1 MVASVSYDVEDESDR
16 PPTLGLVV
24 LQSEE
29 TLEDEFRHFLRDR
42 RVVLHHTRI
51 PSGEAVTRET
61 LGAMEEYLGTAIC
74 MFPAGARFDVI
85 GYACTSA
92 ASVIGEARISK
103 LIAGVR
109 PEAAS
114 TNPATAVKAALG
126 ALGVQRVSVLT
137 PYNVAVTQDIVA
149 MLEKDDFK
157 VTGVTTFNE
166 EVEAKVARITSQS
179 ILAAAVA
186 AGNNEA
192 AQAVFISCTNLR
204 CAGIIAEAERR
215 TGKPVLSSNL
225 ALLWHMLRIAG
236 LETQG
241 IAESR
246 LLDRCS

>member
-1 MVASVSYDVEDESDR
+1 M
-16 PPTLGLVV
+16 
-24 LQSEE
+24 
-29 TLEDEFRHFLRDR
+29 
-42 RVVLHHTRI
+42 
-51 PSGEAVTRET
+51 
-61 LGAMEEYLGTAIC
+61 
-74 MFPAGARFDVI
+74 
-85 GYACTSA
+85 
-92 ASVIGEARISK
+92 IGEGRVSK
-103 LIAGVR
+103 VIAGVR

-149 MLEKDDFK
+149 MLEKDDFR

-166 EVEAKVARITSQS
+166 EVEAKVARITLQS

-186 AGNNEA
+186 AGQNEA

-215 TGKPVLSSNL
+215 TGKPVLSSSL

-236 LETQG
+236 LETKG

>member
-1 MVASVSYDVEDESDR
+1 MVASVSYDVETEDAR

-29 TLEDEFRHFLRDR
+29 MLEDEFRHFLRDR

-51 PSGEAVTRET
+51 PSGEAVTRKT
-61 LGAMEEYLGTAIC
+61 LGAMEENLGTAIGL
-74 MFPAGARFDVI
+74 FPAGARFDVI

-92 ASVIGEARISK
+92 ASVIGEGPISK
-103 LIAGVR
+103 VIAGVR

-157 VTGVTTFNE
+157 VTDVTTFNE
-166 EVEAKVARITSQS
+166 EVEAKVARITLQS

-186 AGNNEA
+186 AGQNEA

-204 CAGIIAEAERR
+204 RAGIIAEAERR
-215 TGKPVLSSNL
+215 TGKPVLSSSL

-236 LETQG
+236 LETKG